1 MRLDRELKDA
11 AEGDE
16 RSCADPVRVEHVPL
30 EVISGLGQGGYAVV
44 VLVRST
50 NAENHGNPDFFA
62 MKVIEK
68 SKVAKKRSIS
78 RLKMELRAMTE
89 LPPSR
94 FLQRCHMAF
103 ESQTNIFFV
112 LDYNA
117 GGDLFFHL
125 VDRIKKGQEGF
136 FEHEARVILAET
148 VLGICHLHQNKFIH
162 RDIKVSARSA
172 YEVNIIQLMSTP
184 PINYRS
190 KISCSRQ
197 EVMLSS
203 WTLGCADESRERWN
217 HSVQRVH

>member
-94 FLQRCHMAF
+94 FLQRCH
-103 ESQTNIFFV
+103 ENISQCV
-112 LDYNA
+112 
-117 GGDLFFHL
+117 
-125 VDRIKKGQEGF
+125 KGIMKDSFITALLTHYYQT
-136 FEHEARVILAET
+136 AKAE
-148 VLGICHLHQNKFIH
+148 
-162 RDIKVSARSA
+162 
-172 YEVNIIQLMSTP
+172 
-184 PINYRS
+184 
-190 KISCSRQ
+190 
-197 EVMLSS
+197 
-203 WTLGCADESRERWN
+203 ER
-217 HSVQRVH
+217 

>member
-1 MRLDRELKDA
+1 MRLDREMKDP
-11 AEGDE
+11 AEGYE
-16 RSCADPVRVEHVPL
+16 RSCADPVRVGHVPI

-50 NAENHGNPDFFA
+50 NAENHSDRTKISDKNPDFFA

-89 LPPSR
+89 LPASR

-148 VLGICHLHQNKFIH
+148 VLGICHMHQNKFIH
-162 RDIKVSARSA
+162 RDIKVSAR
-172 YEVNIIQLMSTP
+172 
-184 PINYRS
+184 
-190 KISCSRQ
+190 
-197 EVMLSS
+197 
-203 WTLGCADESRERWN
+203 
-217 HSVQRVH
+217 